1 MHLRKH
7 PEFAACIST
16 EAQLAVFTAG
26 PRDSKAQKLALHKV
40 FESFMVSDSA
50 SAFCLQHTLSP
61 RRRGGL
67 LDGVTWMLP
76 HDHAIAAERLHAI
89 AATSTRRLIGHA
101 KRRPASPTSRP
112 PS

>member
-40 FESFMVSDSA
+40 FESFMARSSVN
-50 SAFCLQHTLSP
+50 F
-61 RRRGGL
+61 
-67 LDGVTWMLP
+67 
-76 HDHAIAAERLHAI
+76 
-89 AATSTRRLIGHA
+89 
-101 KRRPASPTSRP
+101 KR
-112 PS
+112 PSICVWAR

>member
-40 FESFMVSDSA
+40 FESFMAPTQRPAV
-50 SAFCLQHTLSP
+50 L
-61 RRRGGL
+61 R
-67 LDGVTWMLP
+67 
-76 HDHAIAAERLHAI
+76 RLHFI
-89 AATSTRRLIGHA
+89 QTRRLRES
-101 KRRPASPTSRP
+101 RR
-112 PS
+112 

>member
-40 FESFMVSDSA
+40 FESFMARSGARNFKRPSNWGVSVYTRSRGSLGGRVRVWA
-50 SAFCLQHTLSP
+50 SQMTAVP
-61 RRRGGL
+61 R
-67 LDGVTWMLP
+67 
-76 HDHAIAAERLHAI
+76 
-89 AATSTRRLIGHA
+89 
-101 KRRPASPTSRP
+101 
-112 PS
+112 

>member
-40 FESFMVSDSA
+40 FESFMARSGARNFKRPSIWGSRCLSEVFLSLLGRGDRSEVVSE
-50 SAFCLQHTLSP
+50 FQPKT
-61 RRRGGL
+61 
-67 LDGVTWMLP
+67 
-76 HDHAIAAERLHAI
+76 
-89 AATSTRRLIGHA
+89 
-101 KRRPASPTSRP
+101 
-112 PS
+112 

>member
-40 FESFMVSDSA
+40 FESFMARGSARNFKLPSIWGVSARGRGDSGY
-50 SAFCLQHTLSP
+50 P
-61 RRRGGL
+61 RSRGSLG
-67 LDGVTWMLP
+67 GRV
-76 HDHAIAAERLHAI
+76 RV
-89 AATSTRRLIGHA
+89 
-101 KRRPASPTSRP
+101 
-112 PS
+112 

>member
-40 FESFMVSDSA
+40 FESFMARGGVPSY
-50 SAFCLQHTLSP
+50 AFS
-61 RRRGGL
+61 RRRRASSPSDEVVGGL
-67 LDGVTWMLP
+67 VFYFEPFRTASGP
-76 HDHAIAAERLHAI
+76 
-89 AATSTRRLIGHA
+89 SRRV
-101 KRRPASPTSRP
+101 RENPVASMA
-112 PS
+112 

>member
-40 FESFMVSDSA
+40 FESFMACSSVRNFKRPSIWVAVILSLLGRVDRSEVVSE
-50 SAFCLQHTLSP
+50 FQPKT
-61 RRRGGL
+61 
-67 LDGVTWMLP
+67 
-76 HDHAIAAERLHAI
+76 
-89 AATSTRRLIGHA
+89 
-101 KRRPASPTSRP
+101 
-112 PS
+112 

>member
-40 FESFMVSDSA
+40 FESFMARSSEELQAPFNLGRRCVWASILGRADRSEVVSE
-50 SAFCLQHTLSP
+50 FQPKPGP
-61 RRRGGL
+61 RCRP
-67 LDGVTWMLP
+67 LP
-76 HDHAIAAERLHAI
+76 LGE
-89 AATSTRRLIGHA
+89 
-101 KRRPASPTSRP
+101 K
-112 PS
+112 

>member
-40 FESFMVSDSA
+40 FESFMVVTQRLP
-50 SAFCLQHTLSP
+50 SAFNLTRC
-61 RRRGGL
+61 RRGVG
-67 LDGVTWMLP
+67 
-76 HDHAIAAERLHAI
+76 AAR
-89 AATSTRRLIGHA
+89 
-101 KRRPASPTSRP
+101 
-112 PS
+112 

>member
-40 FESFMVSDSA
+40 FESFMACNSVPSCAFLRHRRA
-50 SAFCLQHTLSP
+50 SSP
-61 RRRGGL
+61 RGRAVGGFFFDFEPFRTASGPSRR
-67 LDGVTWMLP
+67 VRE
-76 HDHAIAAERLHAI
+76 AAVA
-89 AATSTRRLIGHA
+89 SM
-101 KRRPASPTSRP
+101 ASPRDRAFMK
-112 PS
+112 PSP

>member
-40 FESFMVSDSA
+40 FESFMACSSVPRCCGAFNSFKRVVSGRA
-50 SAFCLQHTLSP
+50 
-61 RRRGGL
+61 GGGWSL
-67 LDGVTWMLP
+67 FRFWGRSDLR
-76 HDHAIAAERLHAI
+76 A
-89 AATSTRRLIGHA
+89 
-101 KRRPASPTSRP
+101 
-112 PS
+112 

>member
-40 FESFMVSDSA
+40 FESFMARRSVRNFERPSIWGVA
-50 SAFCLQHTLSP
+50 AF
-61 RRRGGL
+61 
-67 LDGVTWMLP
+67 
-76 HDHAIAAERLHAI
+76 E
-89 AATSTRRLIGHA
+89 
-101 KRRPASPTSRP
+101 
-112 PS
+112 

>member
-40 FESFMVSDSA
+40 FESFMARSGVRNFKRPSIWGVAACGRGDS
-50 SAFCLQHTLSP
+50 
-61 RRRGGL
+61 
-67 LDGVTWMLP
+67 V
-76 HDHAIAAERLHAI
+76 
-89 AATSTRRLIGHA
+89 STRSRGSLGGRCRDSETRLSLGE
-101 KRRPASPTSRP
+101 K
-112 PS
+112 